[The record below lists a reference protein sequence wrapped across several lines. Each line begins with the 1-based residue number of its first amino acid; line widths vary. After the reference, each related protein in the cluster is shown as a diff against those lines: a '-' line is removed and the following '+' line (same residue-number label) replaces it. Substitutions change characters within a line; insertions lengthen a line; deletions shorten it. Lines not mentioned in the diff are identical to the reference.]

1 MSDDTPSF
9 VSLHSL
15 KRPARST
22 QDILAEIRKIYFATT
37 KKTIQHDL
45 AHAVALLKAL
55 PTEEDRERAAVFM
68 EGLAQMRADWARAD
82 ARKSRRS
89 GRPKDP

>member
-15 KRPARST
+15 KRPERSA

-37 KKTIQHDL
+37 KKTIQHDF
-45 AHAVALLKAL
+45 AHAVALLKTL

-82 ARKSRRS
+82 ARKSRRG
-89 GRPKDP
+89 GRPKGP